1 MCKDMEKRRQNYN
14 WLNLVDIFSAQ
25 GQGQK
30 IWKGKREKFTY
41 FFTVFVIGKMHWK
54 NPETFLSS
62 CRQTQLF
69 SDNFFLSMHKV
80 WKSSKKCLIFNSTWI
95 WNPNAPKMVRTLGC
109 KLWKFIRNDFQMR
122 LFWVIFKHCVLRE
135 EFYNHTESLT
145 WNKEPWL
152 LKWCGNGRWAW
163 WAAAAAAA
171 AAAENGMKNEWR
183 PWFCVGSWAFSQ
195 FLAARVA

>member
-1 MCKDMEKRRQNYN
+1 MRFKNCQSQLFVQKI
-14 WLNLVDIFSAQ
+14 LNENS
-25 GQGQK
+25 GQK
-30 IWKGKREKFTY
+30 LKIFKK
-41 FFTVFVIGKMHWK
+41 
-54 NPETFLSS
+54 
-62 CRQTQLF
+62 TQAQCL
-69 SDNFFLSMHKV
+69 KIIQ
-80 WKSSKKCLIFNSTWI
+80 KCLIFNSTWI

-122 LFWVIFKHCVLRE
+122 LFWVISKHCVLRE

>member
-1 MCKDMEKRRQNYN
+1 MRFKNCQSQLFVQKI
-14 WLNLVDIFSAQ
+14 LNENS
-25 GQGQK
+25 GQK
-30 IWKGKREKFTY
+30 LKILKK
-41 FFTVFVIGKMHWK
+41 
-54 NPETFLSS
+54 
-62 CRQTQLF
+62 TQAQCL
-69 SDNFFLSMHKV
+69 KIIQ
-80 WKSSKKCLIFNSTWI
+80 KCLIFNSTWI
-95 WNPNAPKMVRTLGC
+95 WNPNASKMVRTLGC
-109 KLWKFIRNDFQMR
+109 KLWKFIRNDFPMR
-122 LFWVIFKHCVLRE
+122 LFWVIFKHFVLRE